1 IGTSFKSMINAN
13 CTFFFC
19 TVESPYFSKEFQS
32 MEVLKDSDVVLE
44 CEVLGTPPFEVFWV
58 KDDKPV
64 RSSKKHRISIEKSL
78 ITRTSDSGN
87 YTCQISND
95 VGTATCKATLFVK
108 GVQPNLIFFG
118 SDFSVQFWWEGEEAF

>member
-1 IGTSFKSMINAN
+1 
-13 CTFFFC
+13 
-19 TVESPYFSKEFQS
+19 

-78 ITRTSDSGN
+78 ISLHVFRFDAS
-87 YTCQISND
+87 D
-95 VGTATCKATLFVK
+95 VGEYQCRVTNEVGTCLCQSEVTLK
-108 GVQPNLIFFG
+108 G
-118 SDFSVQFWWEGEEAF
+118 